1 MVDSMPHHHT
11 GQSPLAT
18 STSHP
23 ACFLIELALIRF
35 SLQRSQ
41 ARGVRLCFLGG
52 VPILAKGI
60 ELLRLSCRGLLVILG
75 GI

>member
-18 STSHP
+18 STSH
-23 ACFLIELALIRF
+23 ATCFIALALIRF